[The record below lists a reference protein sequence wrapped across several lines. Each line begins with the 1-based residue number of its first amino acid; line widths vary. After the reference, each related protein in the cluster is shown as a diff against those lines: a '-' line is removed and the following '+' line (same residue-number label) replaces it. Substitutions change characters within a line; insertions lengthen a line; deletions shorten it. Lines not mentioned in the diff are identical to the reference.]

1 MSQQGILLAVL
12 SGAIASGAGYVV
24 WYIALRGLSIT
35 HAAVIQ
41 LFVPVIA
48 AIGGVVFANEIIS
61 LRLVLSSVMVLGG
74 ILIVVFGR
82 FLFVQLATS
91 KT

>member
-1 MSQQGILLAVL
+1 LLAVL
-12 SGAIASGAGYVV
+12 SGAIASGAGYAV

-35 HAAVIQ
+35 QAAVIQ

-48 AIGGVVFANEIIS
+48 AIGGVIFANEIIS
-61 LRLVLSSVMVLGG
+61 IRLVLSSLMVLGG

-82 FLFVQLATS
+82 YFVRLATRI
-91 KT
+91 